1 MNQVKYTLK
10 SSMILI
16 FLVLLSSCQP
26 STVTETKEDVV
37 SSESQPLPTEL
48 PNATKGRPN
57 IVFIFSDDHSYE
69 AVSAYGG
76 RLSKIAPTPNLDR
89 IASEGI
95 RFDNCFVTNAL
106 CGPSRAVIQTGKHS
120 HLNGFMENE
129 HRFDGSQ
136 QTFPKLLQKGGYQ
149 TAVIGKWHLGTDP
162 QGFDFWNVLPG
173 QGTYYAPDFRT
184 PNGLAPG
191 TTGEYVTE
199 AVVTKSIEWLEKE
212 RNKDKPFMLMV
223 QHKAP
228 HRFWLPPV
236 HLLDEY
242 VTKKYPEP
250 KNLFD
255 DYEGRGTPAQTQ
267 DMTLRVTMDLA
278 LDNKMVPFR
287 QDRMNDV
294 QKEKWNEVYDKI
306 RQDVLTKRPQGHDL
320 VRWKYQRYMADY
332 LACIKSL
339 DESVGT
345 MLEYLE
351 KSGLDENTVV
361 IYASDQGFFLGEHGW
376 FDKRFMYEESLK
388 TPLLVRWPGVAKAGT
403 VNKQMVSNLD
413 FAQTFLDLA
422 GIEQPSDM
430 QGKSLKPLFEGKEPP
445 DWRESVYYHYYCFP
459 EYHAVRRH
467 DGVRTSRYKLMHFY
481 DLNEWELFDLEKDPM
496 EMKSVHDDQEYAEV
510 LSDMKGELT
519 KLREEYQVPLA
530 PKLRKGETLFPPWRE
545 FGTFEIGL
553 PDEGWT
559 SLFDG
564 KSLKGWRQPFAS
576 NSGEPVSQIAE
587 PTGIEVLDGKIHL
600 SPSAQV
606 FYLHTLEFSDF
617 ILELEVFTPGKDFD
631 SGIGF
636 RCVLPKG
643 KQLPNGYQSEISDI
657 RSGGI
662 YDIGVGWMNPTD
674 EEAKINDFADRTG
687 TFYKASAWNQI
698 RVVCRGERIQTWING
713 QLCSDIKDSKH
724 QVGTIGLQHHSKE
737 GVYRFR
743 NIKIREI

>member
-1 MNQVKYTLK
+1 MRTTCIILLTFAFGYGCSNKPAPDSSKATSEKVTKADPKKPK
-10 SSMILI
+10 SDS
-16 FLVLLSSCQP
+16 P
-26 STVTETKEDVV
+26 SK
-37 SSESQPLPTEL
+37 
-48 PNATKGRPN
+48 KRPN

-76 RLSKIAPTPNLDR
+76 RLKDIAPTPNLDR
-89 IASEGI
+89 IAKEGI

-129 HRFDGSQ
+129 HRFDGNQ

-162 QGFDFWNVLPG
+162 QGFDLWNILPG

-184 PNGLAPG
+184 PKGLVAG
-191 TTGEYVTE
+191 TPGEYVTE
-199 AVVTKSIEWLEKE
+199 AVVSKSIDWLEKG
-212 RNKDKPFMLMV
+212 RDKDKPFMLMV

-236 HLLDEY
+236 HLLEEY
-242 VTKKYPEP
+242 TSKNYPEP

-255 DYEGRGTPAQTQ
+255 DYKGRGTPAQTQ

-287 QDRMNDV
+287 QDRMNED
-294 QKEKWNEVYDKI
+294 QKKKWNEVYDRI
-306 RQDVLTKRPQGHDL
+306 RADVLEKRPQGDDL

-339 DESVGT
+339 DESVGS
-345 MLEYLE
+345 MLDYLDE
-351 KSGLDENTVV
+351 SGLADDTVV

-388 TPLLVRWPGVAKAGT
+388 TPLLVRWPGVAKPGT

-422 GIEQPSDM
+422 GLDQPSDM
-430 QGKSLKPLFEGKEPP
+430 QGKSLKPLFEGKEPK
-445 DWRESVYYHYYCFP
+445 DWRDSIYYHYYCFP

-467 DGVRTSRYKLMHFY
+467 DGVRNSRYKLMHFY
-481 DLNEWELFDLEKDPM
+481 DLDEWELFDLKKDPK
-496 EMKSVHDDQEYAEV
+496 EMKSVHDDPKYAAT
-510 LSDMKGELT
+510 LMHMKGELA
-519 KLREEYQVPLA
+519 KLRKQYKVPPA
-530 PKLRKGETLFPPWRE
+530 PKLRKGETLFPPWPE
-545 FGTFEIGL
+545 FGTFEVGL
-553 PDEGWT
+553 GNKGWI

-564 KSLKGWRQPFAS
+564 ISLNGWNKPDNDS
-576 NSGEPVSQIAE
+576 IKVVNGE
-587 PTGIEVLDGKIHL
+587 IHL
-600 SPSAQV
+600 SPDPQV
-606 FYLHTLEFSDF
+606 FYLHEKEYADF
-617 ILELEVFTPGKDFD
+617 ILELEAKMPAKDFD
-631 SGIGF
+631 SGVGF

-643 KQLPNGYQSEISDI
+643 KDLPQGYQSEISDI

-662 YDIGVGWMNPTD
+662 FDIGVGWMNPP
-674 EEAKINDFADRTG
+674 EEQDKIDGFVKRTG
-687 TFYKASAWNQI
+687 TFLQPGKWNQI
-698 RVVCRGERIQTWING
+698 RVHCKGNHIKTWING
-713 QLCSDIKDSKH
+713 QLSSDIKDNTHKS
-724 QVGTIGLQHHSKE
+724 GTIGLQHHSKE
-737 GVYRFR
+737 GLYRFR
-743 NIKIREI
+743 NLRILEI